1 MARRDYRMFGVLVTG
16 FLGHLSRSSSW
27 LEPLRNPSCFL
38 MKNRKANHLKKEDST
53 LTQMIEDAEED
64 LEMFDDCSFMD
75 YDIEYTT
82 EY

>member
-1 MARRDYRMFGVLVTG
+1 MTTEAKPKQTKV
-16 FLGHLSRSSSW
+16 
-27 LEPLRNPSCFL
+27 
-38 MKNRKANHLKKEDST
+38 KEDST

>member
-1 MARRDYRMFGVLVTG
+1 MVNQSEIKDLVT
-16 FLGHLSRSSSW
+16 LNHLSQRT
-27 LEPLRNPSCFL
+27 L
-38 MKNRKANHLKKEDST
+38 MTTKAKTKQTKVKEDST

-82 EY
+82 QY